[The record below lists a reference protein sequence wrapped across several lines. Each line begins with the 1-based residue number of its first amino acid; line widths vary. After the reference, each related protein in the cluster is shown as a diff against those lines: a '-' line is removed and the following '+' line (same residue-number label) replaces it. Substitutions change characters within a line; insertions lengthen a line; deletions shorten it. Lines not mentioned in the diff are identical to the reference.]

1 MSTEASPKRPS
12 LRAVVAGFVL
22 AVLLCAINSYL
33 TLSFGVIEEGPTIA
47 ALFFF
52 AMFFLSKTHITS
64 TEMVIV
70 ATMGSAGG
78 SLGFISNFYAA
89 KAMTGDPYSLW
100 QMAGFAVVT
109 SLIGLVFVIP
119 LRDLLILRAQLPWPG
134 SRATASV
141 IEALVEK
148 GDPKQPY
155 YLLASVL
162 VCIAYVVANDDGG
175 FGIVPEGTE
184 LHLFGLAAFGA
195 AIAWSPFAIGG
206 AYLMG
211 MRTCV
216 GFLVGGCI
224 LLIMAPH
231 VPTPSAPHK
240 YVWPGIGFLVSTGL
254 TLMAVNWK
262 VVSTSIKSLLS
273 IRGSNPD
280 DDDPVLRPRTYVAFV
295 VVSLVV
301 TSLFSSLALGLNL
314 ALVLILVVVGGF
326 LQNVIA
332 TRAAAQTAFNPAR
345 VMGVLLQGVTALAGG
360 SSAATNLA
368 GAGFVA
374 GSGAQ
379 AGNLTGDMV
388 YGRWLKV
395 PSRWQFWTQ
404 TLTIVP
410 CALVSAYVFEWIRG
424 TKTVALDGGDLPAP
438 VAKMWAATALV
449 FDGRSPMPPGAVKAM
464 AIAAVVGVVY
474 VILEE
479 NQKLHRYL
487 PSSVGVGIAL
497 VLPVAY
503 DFAFFFGGLVFWGL
517 LGRVLKVKEIT
528 LTTLAVGAIVG
539 EGLGGVM
546 KPVLQMLH
554 VIKG

>member
-1 MSTEASPKRPS
+1 
-12 LRAVVAGFVL
+12 
-22 AVLLCAINSYL
+22 
-33 TLSFGVIEEGPTIA
+33 
-47 ALFFF
+47 
-52 AMFFLSKTHITS
+52 
-64 TEMVIV
+64 
-70 ATMGSAGG
+70 
-78 SLGFISNFYAA
+78 
-89 KAMTGDPYSLW
+89 MTGEPYTLW

-119 LRDLLILRAQLPWPG
+119 LRDLLILRERLPWPG
-134 SRATASV
+134 SKATASV

-155 YLLASVL
+155 YLLASVV
-162 VCIAYVVANDDGG
+162 VCIAYVVANNDGG
-175 FGIVPEGTE
+175 FALVPEGSE
-184 LHLFGLAAFGA
+184 LPLFGLAAYGA

-216 GFLVGGCI
+216 GFFVGGCI
-224 LLIMAPH
+224 LLVMAPH
-231 VPTPSAPHK
+231 LPTPEAPHR
-240 YVWPGIGFLVSTGL
+240 YVWPGIGFLVASGL

-262 VVSTSIKSLLS
+262 VVIASVKSLVS
-273 IRGSNPD
+273 IRSSNPD
-280 DDDPVLRPRTYVAFV
+280 DDDPVLRPRTFVIFIVVA
-295 VVSLVV
+295 LVT

-314 ALVLILVVVGGF
+314 LLVLVLVVIGGF

-360 SSAATNLA
+360 SSAGTNLA

-379 AGNLTGDMV
+379 AGNLTGDMM

-404 TLTIVP
+404 TLTVVP
-410 CALVSAYVFEWIRG
+410 CALVSAYVFQWIRG
-424 TKTVALDGGDLPAP
+424 SKHVALEGGDLPAP
-438 VAKMWAATALV
+438 VAKMWAATALI
-449 FDGRSPMPPGAVKAM
+449 FDGSSPMHPGAMKAM
-464 AIAAVVGVVY
+464 GIAAAAGVVY
-474 VILEE
+474 VLLEE
-479 NQKLHRYL
+479 NQKLQRFL
-487 PSSVGVGIAL
+487 PSSIGIGIAL
-497 VLPVAY
+497 VLPVSY
-503 DFAFFFGGLVFWGL
+503 DFAFFLGGLLFWGL
-517 LGRVLKVKEIT
+517 LGRALKVKNIT

-539 EGLGGVM
+539 EGIGGVM
-546 KPVLQMLH
+546 KPILQMAH